1 MKFFQPNCHH
11 GSQYES
17 LVNLVFSCNKHE
29 AGHANPNMETVDGIC
44 AWHRYFNCLV
54 ELALAFNLFND
65 WEKKKGDSFMTV
77 PIFARLKIGQIN
89 KSVV

>member
-1 MKFFQPNCHH
+1 MKFFQPICHR

-17 LVNLVFSCNKHE
+17 LVDLIFSCNKNV
-29 AGHANPNMETVDGIC
+29 AGHSNSNMKTVDGVC
-44 AWHRYFNCLV
+44 AWHRNFNCLV

-89 KSVV
+89 KSRV